1 MSREELLKS
10 RGFRDEKHLSEFLD
24 ECMDETWKQELIE
37 YFGEKPKANK
47 KSKKVEEAEDIIEE
61 DISEE
66 KILEEDIPEEEIE
79 SETIEEASE
88 EINEEE

>member
-1 MSREELLKS
+1 MSREELLRS

-24 ECMDETWKQELIE
+24 KCMDETWKQELIE

-61 DISEE
+61 DI
-66 KILEEDIPEEEIE
+66 PEEEIE
-79 SETIEEASE
+79 SEIIEEASE

>member
-1 MSREELLKS
+1 MSREELLRS

-61 DISEE
+61 NIS
-66 KILEEDIPEEEIE
+66 EEEIE
-79 SETIEEASE
+79 SEIIEEASE

>member
-24 ECMDETWKQELIE
+24 KCADETWKQELIE
-37 YFGEKPKANK
+37 YFGETPKANK
-47 KSKKVEEAEDIIEE
+47 KSNKKSKEVEEA
-61 DISEE
+61 SE
-66 KILEEDIPEEEIE
+66 
-79 SETIEEASE
+79 E